1 MPGDVARFVESDDAV
16 YPPEVAAALRPG
28 TKVLLTCGT
37 NDAQVPCATTNA
49 LTTALRHAHTG
60 RPGRVT
66 LPAVDH
72 LMLMHDPDH
81 PHRLAPPVIDAL
93 HRLTRH

>member
-1 MPGDVARFVESDDAV
+1 M
-16 YPPEVAAALRPG
+16 
-28 TKVLLTCGT
+28 LLTCGT
-37 NDAQVPCATTNA
+37 NDAQVPCATTNT
-49 LTTALRHAHTG
+49 LTTALRHAHAG

-72 LMLMHDPDH
+72 LMHDPDH
-81 PHRLAPPVIDAL
+81 PDRLAPPVIDAL